1 MVLNWVSDT
10 DGLLINQALDQVL
23 GDSLEEKINRDGDA
37 LTNPDDTHRVRRGLF
52 VLSRA
57 AVKRIGTERL
67 NQSNDLVQAN
77 EQHIMTNVRSRIK
90 DDLCTPF
97 RIRKQEIA
105 ELMHDTV
112 NLNQANPA
120 KRKSMG
126 GVSGFW
132 ALSRTNDFK
141 LSNRLLR
148 VLEPRRSLRSR
159 RNTGT
164 HHSAWFWF

>member
-67 NQSNDLVQAN
+67 NQSNDLS
-77 EQHIMTNVRSRIK
+77 I
-90 DDLCTPF
+90 
-97 RIRKQEIA
+97 
-105 ELMHDTV
+105 
-112 NLNQANPA
+112 
-120 KRKSMG
+120 
-126 GVSGFW
+126 GVW
-132 ALSRTNDFK
+132 K
-141 LSNRLLR
+141 
-148 VLEPRRSLRSR
+148 E
-159 RNTGT
+159 
-164 HHSAWFWF
+164 